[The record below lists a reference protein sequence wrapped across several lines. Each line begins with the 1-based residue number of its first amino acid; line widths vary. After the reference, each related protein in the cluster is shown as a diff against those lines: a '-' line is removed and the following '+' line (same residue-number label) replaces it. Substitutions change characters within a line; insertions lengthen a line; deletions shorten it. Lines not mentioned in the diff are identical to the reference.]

1 MASIGLVWDRIRE
14 FARSGRIYQQER
26 VFQDQ
31 SGLDRVITGAEISDF
46 SQQSA
51 IVDNTILQINRL
63 QRYRDYELM
72 DQMGEISLALD
83 LYADEISLIDPE
95 HKHSL
100 VIKANNMR
108 IRAELEDLF
117 FSTLLI
123 DRQIRPLARYICKY
137 GDAPFEI
144 VPDQHRES
152 VTAIK
157 PMNVYNF
164 TRLETRHGD
173 LVGFF
178 FQDEQEHLPIFLHPW
193 QCMHLRLSSFEDTF
207 QPYGRSIIEGGR
219 KAAKQ
224 LKLMEE
230 AALIYRLTRA
240 PERRK
245 FMIPVGMIPPA
256 EVPEYMQAIA
266 RGFKRQRL
274 YNQSTGTFD
283 ERYSPIIQEDDFFLP
298 VRADGT
304 GPDITTLPG
313 AENLDQIADIEYF
326 KKKMIAPT
334 KIPFARVGIG
344 EGGGEA
350 NEKSL
355 SQSHAEFAKAV
366 RWVQSEIAL
375 GLTKVAIVHLM
386 LRGYSIED
394 CKGFELSLAS
404 TSALEDLYRMETW
417 QSKTAVMAAL
427 KDLNWFPKEWIV
439 TRFTDLSPDEIEEL
453 KDMEEEETGG
463 GGGGGGIPPMGGD
476 IPEGDDLGG
485 EDMEMPT
492 PPAPGEDS
500 GQGPDIPLD
509 SDAEAGGDDEL
520 SLEGYNYDREKRLL
534 REFAR
539 FKGRQLRRTRYENTK
554 IVSPA
559 FYLAESLEFDG
570 LSRDTNYISLQKD
583 ESGSLARPKPAGGM
597 LFESSIAD
605 DVAAEVITE
614 YAAVMSR
621 TPPQVVEVIANG
633 DMISAEISPTDFPTR
648 S

>member
-123 DRQIRPLARYICKY
+123 DRQIRPLARYLCKY

-152 VTAIK
+152 VTSIK

-178 FQDEQEHLPIFLHPW
+178 FQDEQEQLPIFLHPW

-240 PERRK
+240 PERRVFK
-245 FMIPVGMIPPA
+245 IPVGMIPPA
-256 EVPEYMQAIA
+256 EIPEYMQAIA

-283 ERYSPIIQEDDFFLP
+283 ERYSPIIQEDDFFMP

-304 GPDITTLPG
+304 GPEIDTLPG
-313 AENLDQIADIEYF
+313 AENLDQIQDIEYF

-427 KDLNWFPKEWIV
+427 KDLGWFPKEWIV

-453 KDMEEEETGG
+453 KDMEEAET
-463 GGGGGGIPPMGGD
+463 GGGGGGIPPMGGGD
-476 IPEGDDLGG
+476 LPEGDDLGG
-485 EDMEMPT
+485 DDMTMPT

-500 GQGPDIPLD
+500 GQGDDVPLD
-509 SDAEAGGDDEL
+509 SDPDAAAGGDEL
-520 SLEGYNYDREKRLL
+520 SLEGYDYAAEKRLL
-534 REFAR
+534 REFMR
-539 FKGRQLRRTRYENTK
+539 FKGRQQRKVRFENVQ
-554 IVSPA
+554 IASAA
-559 FYLAESLEFDG
+559 FYLAENMEFDG
-570 LSRDTNYISLQKD
+570 LSTDSSYSALEYD
-583 ESGSLARPKPAGGM
+583 ESRSLKRPKPSSGL
-597 LFESSIAD
+597 LFESSVAD

-621 TPPQVVEVIANG
+621 TPPEIVDIIANG
-633 DMISAEISPTDFPTR
+633 DMISAEILPTDFPAR